1 MLCRQVPAVR
11 CVILRGAS
19 VRANYNAKFCSFPR
33 LFGPPTLSGA
43 AVAQEGDANA
53 GAVVFKK
60 CAACHVV
67 DKDQNK
73 VGPSLQGVLGRTAG
87 THPNFKYSSAMV
99 TAGKAGLVWDEAA
112 LREYLRN
119 PRAKVKGT
127 KMAFPGLKRQ

>member
-1 MLCRQVPAVR
+1 MPTTMRNSAVSLVFSVLALCP
-11 CVILRGAS
+11 
-19 VRANYNAKFCSFPR
+19 
-33 LFGPPTLSGA
+33 GA
-43 AVAQEGDANA
+43 AVAQEGDASA

-87 THPNFKYSSAMV
+87 THPNFKYSSAMID
-99 TAGKAGLVWDEAA
+99 AGKAGLVWDEAA
-112 LREYLRN
+112 LREYLRS

-127 KMAFPGLKRQ
+127 KMAFPGLKDDSDLSNLIAYLKQYPK